1 MRPPPGFQW
10 CQGQVCFRCRQGC
23 AQMTLAEMERGHDID
38 VDCNEWEEPLYRPFR
53 YIVLYGGRSSGKTQ
67 AIAKKLVLESHAEYH
82 VIYCVREHQKS
93 LGLSAKPA
101 IENWINRL
109 GLAPLVSR
117 HQRSDCQPSYGFGIS
132 L

>member
-1 MRPPPGFQW
+1 
-10 CQGQVCFRCRQGC
+10 
-23 AQMTLAEMERGHDID
+23 MTLAELERGHDID
-38 VDCNEWEEPLYRPFR
+38 VDCNDWEEPLYRPFR

-109 GLAPLVSR
+109 GLAPWFRVTNDLIVNLVTGSV
-117 HQRSDCQPSYGFGIS
+117 FS